1 MSQGPAVPRPCGSAG
16 HTLTV
21 GELNNRPAGAGAV
34 RETILKPSYRER
46 NIQTQGLGPFLQTN
60 EGSRKMNLGLQVSCA
75 FVSPV
80 LPQKLLPS

>member
-1 MSQGPAVPRPCGSAG
+1 MSQGPAVPSPCGSAG

-21 GELNNRPAGAGAV
+21 GELNNRPARAGAV
-34 RETILKPSYRER
+34 GETILKPSYRER
-46 NIQTQGLGPFLQTN
+46 NIQTHSLGPFLQTK
-60 EGSRKMNLGLQVSCA
+60 EESRKVNLGLQNSCA